1 VVCEAG
7 HLAGVVNATRAGLG
21 VALLAHLGGP
31 PEDLEPRPDL
41 PAVADQ
47 PIHVRTRRH
56 APHKLR
62 ATIAAGLLHSPY
74 LSESSMQ
81 VAVS

>member
-1 VVCEAG
+1 V
-7 HLAGVVNATRAGLG
+7 
-21 VALLAHLGGP
+21 
-31 PEDLEPRPDL
+31 
-41 PAVADQ
+41 
-47 PIHVRTRRH
+47 
-56 APHKLR
+56 PHNLR

>member
-7 HLAGVVNATRAGLG
+7 HLAGVVNAARAGLG

-56 APHKLR
+56 APHNLR
-62 ATIAAGLLHSPY
+62 TTIAAGLLQSPH
-74 LSESSMQ
+74 LSRPSMQ
-81 VAVS
+81 VAG